1 MSGDVW
7 EGPGWSPGVENV
19 PALMVTHWETMLK
32 ESDEPGRDQESGE
45 GELSLILC
53 KAEAIQWLSQ
63 PFCPG
68 ALWSLTFGLHAGS
81 KPELGR
87 ELLW

>member
-19 PALMVTHWETMLK
+19 PASSEGGDSLGNYVRGERGPSQEW
-32 ESDEPGRDQESGE
+32 DEEK
-45 GELSLILC
+45 LSLILC
-53 KAEAIQWLSQ
+53 NAEAIQWLSQ

-68 ALWSLTFGLHAGS
+68 CIMVPDLRPIRWL
-81 KPELGR
+81 
-87 ELLW
+87 

>member
-19 PALMVTHWETMLK
+19 PASSEGGDSLGNYVRGERGPSQEW
-32 ESDEPGRDQESGE
+32 DEK
-45 GELSLILC
+45 LSLILC
-53 KAEAIQWLSQ
+53 NAEAIHWLSQ

-68 ALWSLTFGLHAGS
+68 ALWSLTLGLYAGS

-87 ELLW
+87 ELP

>member
-1 MSGDVW
+1 MFGR
-7 EGPGWSPGVENV
+7 GPGGVRELKMCQ

-32 ESDEPGRDQESGE
+32 ESDEPGRDQESSE

-68 ALWSLTFGLHAGS
+68 ALWSLTFGLYAGS

>member
-19 PALMVTHWETMLK
+19 PASSEGGDSLGNYV
-32 ESDEPGRDQESGE
+32 RGE
-45 GELSLILC
+45 GGPSQEWDEEKLSLILC
-53 KAEAIQWLSQ
+53 NAEAIQWLSQ

-68 ALWSLTFGLHAGS
+68 ALWSLTLGLYAGS

-87 ELLW
+87 ELP